1 MLTAYETA
9 VLALL
14 QAPSSPTPLV
24 PTATIDIYI
33 NIARG
38 QVAGQGKCV
47 RQYATLGLV
56 AGTRSYPFSAI
67 VFTGVGIAGPND
79 ARMIWY
85 QVGMGDGGA
94 GQKIIA
100 NQPFEW
106 FAQYRLN
113 NPVPP
118 EGPPSEWA
126 QLGQGQL
133 GTLFFDPV
141 PDIAYVCPIDVECAP
156 APLVTDAS
164 PEAIP
169 PLWQDAV
176 PFYAAWLALMQLQRQ
191 ADADM
196 MLKRFQDL
204 MNRARQAAT
213 PDVLPDNFEQ
223 TPDLTLGNKLGATG
237 RGGG

>member
-1 MLTAYETA
+1 MLTSYQAST
-9 VLALL
+9 LALL
-14 QAPSSPTPLV
+14 QAPSSQTPLV
-24 PTATIDIYI
+24 PTATLTLYI
-33 NIARG
+33 NTARG

-47 RQYATLGLV
+47 RQYASLDL
-56 AGTRSYPFSAI
+56 AEGTRSYPFSDI
-67 VFTGVGIAGPND
+67 VFSAVGIAGAND
-79 ARMIWY
+79 VRMIWY
-85 QVGMGDGGA
+85 EVA
-94 GQKIIA
+94 SGQKIIS

-113 NPVPP
+113 NPVPF
-118 EGPPSEWA
+118 EGPPTEWA
-126 QLGQGQL
+126 QLGQGQF
-133 GTLFFDPV
+133 GMLFFDPL
-141 PDIAYVCPIDVECAP
+141 PDFAYVCPLDVECAP
-156 APLVTDAS
+156 TPLVDDSS

-196 MLKRFQDL
+196 MMKRFEDL

-213 PDVLPDNFEQ
+213 PDVLPDNFEG
-223 TPDLTLGNKLGATG
+223 TPDLTLGNKLGAVG